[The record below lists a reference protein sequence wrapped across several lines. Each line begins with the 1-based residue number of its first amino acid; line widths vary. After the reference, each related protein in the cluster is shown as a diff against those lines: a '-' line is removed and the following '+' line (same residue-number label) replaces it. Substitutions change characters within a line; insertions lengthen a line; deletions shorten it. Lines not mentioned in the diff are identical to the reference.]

1 MPDPIIQSAGGIDF
15 SDRIIENHTVSA
27 SPAAGSITTVATL
40 TWSPPDNPTVVTG
53 AFLSVEAALTI
64 GANGVSI
71 LAQIRRGTSAGTIIA
86 STGAVT
92 ATAGNLYSVSTQGV
106 DAVAFIPG
114 QAWVFCLTIA
124 SGSASSTVSSVA
136 LWATIV

>member
-1 MPDPIIQSAGGIDF
+1 MPDPIQFNAGAIDL

-27 SPAAGSITTVATL
+27 SPALAAITTVATL
-40 TWSPPDNPTVVTG
+40 TWLPQSSPAVTKA
-53 AFLSVEAALTI
+53 AFLSCQAALTV
-64 GANGVSI
+64 GTSGVSI

-86 STGAVT
+86 TTGALT
-92 ATAGNLYSVSTQGV
+92 ASAGNLYSVYCQGV
-106 DAVAFIPG
+106 DAVAFAPG

-124 SGSASSTVSSVA
+124 SGAAASTVSTVA

>member
-1 MPDPIIQSAGGIDF
+1 MADPITSNIGRVDLT
-15 SDRIIENHTVSA
+15 DRFIENHTVSA
-27 SPAAGSITTVATL
+27 SPALAAITTVATL
-40 TWSPPDNPTVVTG
+40 TWNPQSSPTVVYG

-64 GANGVSI
+64 GTSGVSI
-71 LAQIRRGTSAGTIIA
+71 LAQIRRTSATGTVIA

-92 ATAGNLYSVSTQGV
+92 AVAGNLYSVSTQGV
-106 DAVAFIPG
+106 DQVAFSPG

-124 SGSASSTVSSVA
+124 SGGAASTVSSVA